1 MYMIHNDVG
10 AYLIWFTAST
20 TTLHCGLPLGGNKI
34 CSNLGRTS
42 TNAHS
47 KNIKVVKSFMNV
59 SQWCGSPFKWVYN
72 LN

>member
-34 CSNLGRTS
+34 CSNLGIGKDIYKCT
-42 TNAHS
+42 
-47 KNIKVVKSFMNV
+47 
-59 SQWCGSPFKWVYN
+59 FKEYKGCEILYECFTMMWEPI
-72 LN
+72 